1 MKRLLGGLMACGLLV
16 GLTGAAKAQYTFT
29 TIDVP
34 GALRTFPY
42 GINDAGQI
50 VGTYED
56 FTTRRH
62 GFLRDVDGSYTMLDV
77 AGAYQTWAYG
87 INGSGQ
93 IVGVYDG
100 HGFLATPGG

>member
-34 GALRTFPY
+34 CRFRTIPH

-50 VGTYED
+50 VGEYIG
-56 FTTRRH
+56 H
-62 GFLRDVDGSYTMLDV
+62 GLLLDVDGSYTMLDV